1 MRSQMTFTERL
12 DYEDSQDSL
21 SREKEAYRDHCLQVA
36 HLKKLAYVM
45 WRSAEATVPITHVKY
60 QGEDVSVEDVRRQ
73 LAGLFR

>member
-12 DYEDSQDSL
+12 DYEDSQHAL
-21 SREKEAYRDHCLQVA
+21 RREKEDHRDHCLQVA

-45 WRSAEATVPITHVKY
+45 WRAAESSVLITHVKY

-73 LAGLFR
+73 LAELFR